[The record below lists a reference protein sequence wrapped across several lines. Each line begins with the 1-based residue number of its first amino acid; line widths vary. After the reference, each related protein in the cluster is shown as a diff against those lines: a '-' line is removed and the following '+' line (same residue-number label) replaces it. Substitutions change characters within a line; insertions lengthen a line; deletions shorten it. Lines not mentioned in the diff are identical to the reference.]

1 MINFREDLD
10 KAAQD
15 MIGALK
21 QNDYSMDDI
30 TTILTDVIGNVAL
43 DVATKSGKDGV
54 IEYTTQLAEKVIKS
68 FSSLSIRAEIKK

>member
-15 MIGALK
+15 MIEALK
-21 QNDYSMDDI
+21 QKDYSVDEI

-43 DVATKSGKDGV
+43 DVATKSGKDGLR
-54 IEYTTQLAEKVIKS
+54 EYTNELATKIIKN
-68 FSSLSIRAEIKK
+68 FFRISINKEIKK

>member
-15 MIGALK
+15 MIEALK

-54 IEYTTQLAEKVIKS
+54 REYTTQLAGKVIKS
-68 FSSLSIRAEIKK
+68 FFRLSIRAEIKK

>member
-15 MIGALK
+15 MIEALK

-43 DVATKSGKDGV
+43 DVAAKSGKDGV
-54 IEYTTQLAEKVIKS
+54 REYTTQLARKVIKS
-68 FSSLSIRAEIKK
+68 FFGLSIRAEIKK